1 MSPTCTVLLTLS
13 KPPSP
18 VLRQRVQEI
27 MAANASISV
36 LLVAHGDR
44 EAQEDGLRELGDAC
58 PALGVLRHTRHEST
72 DQALAAGIAGIGS
85 EWLAWIDLD
94 RHADAL
100 GEILCNAIAATEDT
114 SRLDWFRSQDGAIV
128 FPREAWAKLR
138 RLPWMSRV
146 LPELLAQAGLVERT
160 SPGRRSLGSGG
171 IHALH
176 SLYIQAARLARPQ
189 PSWRRART

>member
-1 MSPTCTVLLTLS
+1 MSPTCTLLLTLS
-13 KPPSP
+13 KVPSP
-18 VLRQRVQEI
+18 ALKRRLQEL
-27 MAANASISV
+27 MAANAALPV

-58 PALGVLRHTRHEST
+58 PALGLLRHTHHEST

-100 GEILCNAIAATEDT
+100 GDTLSDAVAGTDDT

-128 FPREAWAKLR
+128 FPRETWAKLR

-146 LPELLAQAGLVERT
+146 LPELLEQAGLTERT
-160 SPGRRSLGSGG
+160 SPGRRSPGG
-171 IHALH
+171 GWIHALH
-176 SLYIQAARLARPQ
+176 ALYIQAARLARPE
-189 PSWRRART
+189 PSWHRART